1 MEADATEVIG
11 TEADAIEVIST
22 DSGSE
27 VQETST

>member
-11 TEADAIEVIST
+11 TEADATEVIST

>member
-11 TEADAIEVIST
+11 TEAEATEVIST